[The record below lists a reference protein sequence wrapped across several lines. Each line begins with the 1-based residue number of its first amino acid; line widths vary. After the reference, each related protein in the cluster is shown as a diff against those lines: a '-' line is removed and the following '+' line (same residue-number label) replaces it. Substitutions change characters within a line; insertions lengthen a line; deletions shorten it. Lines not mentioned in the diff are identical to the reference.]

1 MKLNRKHLHALDIGI
16 NKVLDARDKSNDPD
30 TQDMLTNNANRLRQL
45 RILMMQVFV
54 QPSLDFDELVWK
66 GIPEST
72 NLVKGIRL
80 LTGYPDDSNLAQVST
95 PGDAGT

>member
-16 NKVLDARDKSNDPD
+16 NKVLDARDKSHDPD
-30 TQDMLTNNANRLRQL
+30 DRDMLTNNANRLRQL

-54 QPSLDFDELVWK
+54 QPSLDFDELVHR
-66 GIPEST
+66 GIPESD

-80 LTGYPDDSNLAQVST
+80 LTGYCDDESLDQKIS
-95 PGDAGT
+95 PC